1 MPRSR
6 VKADIIGPRAKV
18 NMRTID
24 VHDLPEPV
32 AKAIETMVQTL
43 KSQAKTGQ
51 SGGRGSEPVQLPSW
65 PGTVLGTLRR
75 AEIYDDGK

>member
-1 MPRSR
+1 
-6 VKADIIGPRAKV
+6 
-18 NMRTID
+18 MRTID

-43 KSQAKTGQ
+43 RNQAKADK
-51 SGGRGSEPVQLPSW
+51 SRNPRREPAQLPSW

-75 AEIYDDGK
+75 AEIYDDAK

>member
-1 MPRSR
+1 
-6 VKADIIGPRAKV
+6 
-18 NMRTID
+18 MRTID

-32 AKAIETMVQTL
+32 AKAIEIMVQTL
-43 KSQAKTGQ
+43 RNQPKVDPDNGPR
-51 SGGRGSEPVQLPSW
+51 SGPVQLPSW